1 MREAPIDPE
10 GSVGAV
16 VIFWRYPVLQ
26 RTHRCDRVNMENEAD
41 IWMRE
46 NVYKYAFRVL
56 FFETN

>member
-1 MREAPIDPE
+1 MREAPTDQKR
-10 GSVGAV
+10 SVGAV
-16 VIFWRYPVLQ
+16 VILRGYPVLP
-26 RTHRCDRVNMENEAD
+26 RTHQCDRVNMENEAD